1 MSCNASCIN
10 TCVNRHRAA
19 RYPAGGLPDR
29 PDRRTKEPDDHDGAA
44 PPGRTAGTP
53 RTAGTTHERH
63 GCRVRLATGPAAA
76 AEARRRVR
84 VAIRSWQVPVDLDAA
99 LLLTSELVTNA
110 VRHEAGQRAQA
121 VVLAI
126 ACSRGRL
133 RVDVHDTSRSLPAVA
148 EVPADADA
156 YAETGRG
163 LLLVETLSDEWGF
176 YRTPAGKAVYFTL
189 AFETGKA
196 DETGPARRGS
206 RGRRT
211 RPAAGSRAGTV
222 DRDSSLGTPSPP
234 RRPRGASR
242 TPALGLTSGQLFP
255 GRAGR

>member
-1 MSCNASCIN
+1 M
-10 TCVNRHRAA
+10 T
-19 RYPAGGLPDR
+19 
-29 PDRRTKEPDDHDGAA
+29 TMA
-44 PPGRTAGTP
+44 PPRPAE
-53 RTAGTTHERH
+53 RHERHERH

-121 VVLAI
+121 VMLTI

-148 EVPADADA
+148 EVPADA
-156 YAETGRG
+156 ETGRG
-163 LLLVETLSDEWGF
+163 LLLVETLSDEWGC

-196 DETGPARRGS
+196 DETDKADETGQPDEA
-206 RGRRT
+206 
-211 RPAAGSRAGTV
+211 PAAGAALAVPAAR
-222 DRDSSLGTPSPP
+222 LPS
-234 RRPRGASR
+234 A
-242 TPALGLTSGQLFP
+242 
-255 GRAGR
+255 

>member
-1 MSCNASCIN
+1 MTTMALPRPAE
-10 TCVNRHRAA
+10 RHE
-19 RYPAGGLPDR
+19 
-29 PDRRTKEPDDHDGAA
+29 RRE
-44 PPGRTAGTP
+44 RQE
-53 RTAGTTHERH
+53 RRERH

-84 VAIRSWQVPVDLDAA
+84 DAIRSWQVPVDLDAA

-148 EVPADADA
+148 EVPADA
-156 YAETGRG
+156 ETGRG

-189 AFETGKA
+189 AFETAQAAQADQADQAAQADQADQAAQA
-196 DETGPARRGS
+196 DEA
-206 RGRRT
+206 
-211 RPAAGSRAGTV
+211 PAAGGCGPQRVHARGRWTV
-222 DRDSSLGTPSPP
+222 TPPSEHRP
-234 RRPRGASR
+234 RRAALAV
-242 TPALGLTSGQLFP
+242 PAARLPS
-255 GRAGR
+255 A

>member
-1 MSCNASCIN
+1 M
-10 TCVNRHRAA
+10 T
-19 RYPAGGLPDR
+19 
-29 PDRRTKEPDDHDGAA
+29 TMA
-44 PPGRTAGTP
+44 PPRPAE
-53 RTAGTTHERH
+53 RHERHERH

-121 VVLAI
+121 VMLTI

-148 EVPADADA
+148 EVPADA
-156 YAETGRG
+156 ETGRG
-163 LLLVETLSDEWGF
+163 LLLVETLSDEWGC

-189 AFETGKA
+189 AFETGKTDETDKA
-196 DETGPARRGS
+196 DETGQPDEA
-206 RGRRT
+206 
-211 RPAAGSRAGTV
+211 PAAGGRGPQRVHARGRWTV
-222 DRDSSLGTPSPP
+222 TPPSEHRP
-234 RRPRGASR
+234 RRTALAV
-242 TPALGLTSGQLFP
+242 PAARLPS
-255 GRAGR
+255 A

>member
-1 MSCNASCIN
+1 M
-10 TCVNRHRAA
+10 T
-19 RYPAGGLPDR
+19 
-29 PDRRTKEPDDHDGAA
+29 TMA
-44 PPGRTAGTP
+44 PPRPAE
-53 RTAGTTHERH
+53 RHERHERQERHERH

-84 VAIRSWQVPVDLDAA
+84 DAIWSWQVPVDLDAA

-110 VRHEAGQRAQA
+110 VRHEAGQRGPA

-133 RVDVHDTSRSLPAVA
+133 RVDVHDTSRSLPAMA
-148 EVPADADA
+148 EVDADAD
-156 YAETGRG
+156 AETGRG

-196 DETGPARRGS
+196 DQTDETGQAGQPDEA
-206 RGRRT
+206 
-211 RPAAGSRAGTV
+211 PAAGGRGPQRVHARGRWTV
-222 DRDSSLGTPSPP
+222 TPPSEHRP
-234 RRPRGASR
+234 RRAALAV
-242 TPALGLTSGQLFP
+242 PAARLPS
-255 GRAGR
+255 A